1 MSTKKAKEQ
10 KQELAKSESFLSSQS
25 EGGGFAVSLEDAD
38 VPRLNIIQKMSSIEG
53 PIGGVVI
60 DKTDTLI
67 DKEERCDVIVAH
79 TKKGWREN
87 IPFGSDEL
95 PQIAWSE
102 AERNQLQSSTE
113 YGDLVVFADITF
125 LIPQPEGADDEL
137 YQYPIGDKNYAL
149 GIINVA
155 KDGYKFTYKK
165 INTFQL
171 FNHKL
176 PVSAKIWS
184 FGAELITKGQH
195 SWFIPSLKPTAENAP
210 EEAVEFS
217 QLLSS

>member
-1 MSTKKAKEQ
+1 MSVKKVKE
-10 KQELAKSESFLSSQS
+10 KQELAKTESFLSAQS
-25 EGGGFAVSLEDAD
+25 ENSGFIVALEDID

-53 PIGGVVI
+53 PIGGIVI
-60 DKTDTLI
+60 DKTDTLV
-67 DKEERCDVIVAH
+67 DKDDRCDVVVAH

-87 IPFGSDEL
+87 VPFGTDEL

-102 AERNQLQSSTE
+102 QDRNELQSSTE

-125 LIPQPEGADDEL
+125 LIPQPDGAEDDL
-137 YQYPIGDKNYAL
+137 YQYPIGDTNYAL
-149 GIINVA
+149 GVINVA

-184 FGAELITKGQH
+184 FGSELITKGQH
-195 SWFIPSLKPTAENAP
+195 SWFIPTLKPTSNNSP

-217 QLLSS
+217 KLLGS

>member
-1 MSTKKAKEQ
+1 MSVKKVKE
-10 KQELAKSESFLSSQS
+10 KKELAKTESFLSAQS
-25 EGGGFAVSLEDAD
+25 ENSGFIVALEDID

-53 PIGGVVI
+53 PIGGIVI
-60 DKTDTLI
+60 DKTDTLV
-67 DKEERCDVIVAH
+67 DKDDRCDVVVAH

-87 IPFGSDEL
+87 VPFGTDEL

-102 AERNQLQSSTE
+102 QDRNELQSSTE

-125 LIPQPEGADDEL
+125 LIPQPDGAEDDL
-137 YQYPIGDKNYAL
+137 YQYPIGDTNYAL
-149 GIINVA
+149 GVINVA

-184 FGAELITKGQH
+184 FGSELITKGQH
-195 SWFIPSLKPTAENAP
+195 SWFIPTLKPTSNNSP

-217 QLLSS
+217 KLLGS

>member
-1 MSTKKAKEQ
+1 MSVKKVKE
-10 KQELAKSESFLSSQS
+10 KQELVKTESFLSAQS
-25 EGGGFAVSLEDAD
+25 ENSGFIVALEDID

-53 PIGGVVI
+53 PIGGIVI
-60 DKTDTLI
+60 DKTDTLV
-67 DKEERCDVIVAH
+67 DKDDRCDVVVAH

-87 IPFGSDEL
+87 VPFGTDEL

-102 AERNQLQSSTE
+102 QDRNELQSSTE

-125 LIPQPEGADDEL
+125 LIPQPDGAEDDL
-137 YQYPIGDKNYAL
+137 YQYPIGDTNYAL
-149 GIINVA
+149 GVINVA

-184 FGAELITKGQH
+184 FGSELITKGQH
-195 SWFIPSLKPTAENAP
+195 SWFIPTLKPTSNNSP

-217 QLLSS
+217 KLLGS